1 MLKRLSTG
9 KSEDKWDA
17 AGVGLSALC
26 VAHCLLFPATAVAA
40 PMLAPGLSE
49 TLGLGHEWHIG
60 LLLVAIPISLLAL
73 GWGAR
78 RNGGGWAL
86 LGVGI
91 VGLGLMTLGALHL
104 FSFWI
109 ETALTLTGVTI
120 LAVAHLAN
128 WRIRWTRGHD
138 HRRDCAVCETAPD

>member
-1 MLKRLSTG
+1 MLKHLSTG

-49 TLGLGHEWHIG
+49 TLGLGHDWHIG
-60 LLLVAIPISLLAL
+60 LLMVAIPISLLAL

-86 LGVGI
+86 LAVGVL
-91 VGLGLMTLGALHL
+91 GLGMMTLGALHL
-104 FSFWI
+104 FAFWI

-120 LAVAHLAN
+120 LAAAHLAN
-128 WRIRWTRGHD
+128 WRVRWKRGHD
-138 HRRDCAVCETAPD
+138 HARDCAVCETPAS

>member
-9 KSEDKWDA
+9 KFEDKWDA

-49 TLGLGHEWHIG
+49 ALGLGHEWHIG

-86 LGVGI
+86 LAVGVL
-91 VGLGLMTLGALHL
+91 GLGLMTLGALHL
-104 FSFWI
+104 FAFWI
-109 ETALTLTGVTI
+109 ETALTLAGVTI

-128 WRIRWTRGHD
+128 WRIRWKHGHD
-138 HRRDCAVCETAPD
+138 HRRDCAVCETAAN